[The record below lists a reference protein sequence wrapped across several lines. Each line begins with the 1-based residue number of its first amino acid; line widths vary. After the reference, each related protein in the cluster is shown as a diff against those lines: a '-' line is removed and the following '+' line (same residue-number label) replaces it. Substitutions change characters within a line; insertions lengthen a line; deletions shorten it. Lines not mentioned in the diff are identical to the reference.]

1 MYIDKLDDIVNKFNN
16 TYHSTNKKKP
26 VNIVP
31 STYIES
37 SKEINNEDPKFKIGV
52 TVRISKHKNV
62 FAKGYTP
69 NWSGEV
75 FVILVR

>member
-16 TYHSTNKKKP
+16 TYHSTNKKKH

-31 STYIES
+31 RTYKS
-37 SKEINNEDPKFKIGV
+37 SKEINNEDPKFNIGV

>member
-31 STYIES
+31 RTYKS